1 MSNLALPKTGCT
13 SAESKQGGLRRS
25 PSVSAMPKRG
35 DGLAWRSTYSGLWL
49 CTRFA
54 LFFET
59 RTQSRTAEQAERRI
73 KRSLNYAE
81 AKPALAAEQQQYA
94 LSFSLSALCILLTL
108 TRRLRV
114 ISNAYFDTPSGA
126 FQPLWWK
133 TRQKYIRWKS
143 FPIPTNGDMR
153 RLKYLQMGIFN
164 WFAKAVVD
172 TGWSLRRAEA
182 VSARIRVYRFGSG
195 DKVVCLWFVELLS
208 GRIKRQDGEAW
219 EKGALEQREI
229 GIT

>member
-13 SAESKQGGLRRS
+13 SAKLKQGGLRRS

-35 DGLAWRSTYSGLWL
+35 SKVG
-49 CTRFA
+49 
-54 LFFET
+54 
-59 RTQSRTAEQAERRI
+59 
-73 KRSLNYAE
+73 YAE
-81 AKPALAAEQQQYA
+81 APPSRPCPSEGMAWHGARLTRGFGSALGLHCFSSLELSHILQYA
-94 LSFSLSALCILLTL
+94 LSFALSAPCILLTL

-182 VSARIRVYRFGSG
+182 VSARIRVYRFGAG
-195 DKVVCLWFVELLS
+195 DKVVCLWFADPLS
-208 GRIKRQDGEAW
+208 GRIKRQDGEA
-219 EKGALEQREI
+219 
-229 GIT
+229 

>member
-1 MSNLALPKTGCT
+1 MSNLASPKTGCT

-54 LFFET
+54 QSLLRCFGFTENRLHLGQTQTVPVWFGSRFALFFES

-94 LSFSLSALCILLTL
+94 PSFSLSAPCILLTL

-114 ISNAYFDTPSGA
+114 ISNAYFDTPS
-126 FQPLWWK
+126 L
-133 TRQKYIRWKS
+133 
-143 FPIPTNGDMR
+143 D
-153 RLKYLQMGIFN
+153 LQF
-164 WFAKAVVD
+164 
-172 TGWSLRRAEA
+172 T
-182 VSARIRVYRFGSG
+182 
-195 DKVVCLWFVELLS
+195 
-208 GRIKRQDGEAW
+208 
-219 EKGALEQREI
+219 
-229 GIT
+229 

>member
-1 MSNLALPKTGCT
+1 MSNLASPKTGCT
-13 SAESKQGGLRRS
+13 SAEFKQGGLRRS

-49 CTRFA
+49 F
-54 LFFET
+54 
-59 RTQSRTAEQAERRI
+59 S
-73 KRSLNYAE
+73 SLE
-81 AKPALAAEQQQYA
+81 LRHILQYA
-94 LSFSLSALCILLTL
+94 LSFALSAPCILLTL

-182 VSARIRVYRFGSG
+182 VSARIRVYRFGAG

-208 GRIKRQDGEAW
+208 GRIKKTRWRSIGKKGVGAEGNWNYIRFYPLAELSQCMLDPADG
-219 EKGALEQREI
+219 LVVL
-229 GIT
+229 